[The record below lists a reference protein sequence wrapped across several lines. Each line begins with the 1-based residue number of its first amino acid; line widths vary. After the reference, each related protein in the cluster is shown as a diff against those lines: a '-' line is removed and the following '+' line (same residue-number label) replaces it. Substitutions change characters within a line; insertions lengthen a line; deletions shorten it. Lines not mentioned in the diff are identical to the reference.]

1 MQPDSMRRFMIHLI
15 ADLVIVLSSFIIV
28 SGLYPAP
35 VEDVITRYQ
44 SPFIFFVILFLIVS
58 FFFNKY
64 ENDRS
69 RTFLFT
75 LKLYAQAFISTISIS
90 LLAMYLLQL
99 TYYSRLII
107 LGTMLGIAVLEFV
120 WIALFQTVQYLFFR
134 RNKTSE

>member
-1 MQPDSMRRFMIHLI
+1 MKRFIIHLL
-15 ADLVIVLSSFIIV
+15 ADLVILLSSFIIV
-28 SGLYPAP
+28 SSFYPAP

-44 SPFIFFVILFLIVS
+44 SPFTVFVILFLIIS
-58 FFFNKY
+58 FIVNKY

-75 LKLYAQAFISTISIS
+75 LRLYAQAFIYTIGIS
-90 LLAMYLLQL
+90 LLAMYLFQL

-120 WIALFQTVQYLFFR
+120 WIALFQAVHHLFFR
-134 RNKTSE
+134 RNKTPEQA